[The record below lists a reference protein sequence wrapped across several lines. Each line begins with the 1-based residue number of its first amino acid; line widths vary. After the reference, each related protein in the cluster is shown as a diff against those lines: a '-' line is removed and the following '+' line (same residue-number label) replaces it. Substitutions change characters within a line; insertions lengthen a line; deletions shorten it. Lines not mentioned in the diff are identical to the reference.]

1 MALVARV
8 RWSFAG
14 EDAGRVNSEELLAQP
29 RTLTA
34 GEQRGPAAQTPFR
47 QARLSWLVAE
57 VAAKVDETPRV
68 RTLLLDADGW
78 GGHQPG
84 QHLDVRLTAED
95 GYQAQRSYSIASPP
109 EEGKVALTVERF
121 EEGEVSP
128 YLVDEM
134 QPGDVL
140 ELRGPIGGWFVWHVA
155 DGGPLLLVAGGS
167 GVVPLMA
174 MLRHRHANASHVP
187 ARLLVS
193 ARRAEDLLYSAEL
206 AELAEADDGFELLA
220 TLTRAAPPGWTGF
233 TRRVDREMLEEVAW
247 DASELARIYVC
258 GPTGFVEAAAEALVE
273 LGHDPALV
281 KTERFGPTGGSGT

>member
-1 MALVARV
+1 MARTAVPGRLT
-8 RWSFAG
+8 WQAG
-14 EDAGRVNSEELLAQP
+14 AVVEL
-29 RTLTA
+29 
-34 GEQRGPAAQTPFR
+34 
-47 QARLSWLVAE
+47 
-57 VAAKVDETPRV
+57 VDETAHARSIV
-68 RTLLLDADGW
+68 LELADW
-78 GGHQPG
+78 PGHRAG
-84 QHLDVRLTAED
+84 QHVDVRLTAED

-109 EEGKVALTVERF
+109 EEGKVALTVEQF

-220 TLTRAAPPGWTGF
+220 TLTREAPAGWTGF
-233 TRRVDREMLEEVAW
+233 TRRIDREMLEEVAW
-247 DASELARIYVC
+247 SPRELARTFVC
-258 GPTGFVEAAAEALVE
+258 GPTAFVEAAADALVG
-273 LGHDPALV
+273 LGHDPALI
-281 KTERFGPTGGSGT
+281 KTERFGPTGGSET